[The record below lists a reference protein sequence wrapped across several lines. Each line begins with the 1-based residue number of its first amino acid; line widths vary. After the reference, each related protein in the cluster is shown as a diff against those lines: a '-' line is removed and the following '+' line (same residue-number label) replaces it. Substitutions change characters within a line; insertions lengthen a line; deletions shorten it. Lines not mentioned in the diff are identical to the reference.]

1 MLITFEGIDG
11 SGKSTQAR
19 LLAQRLEEVGYQ
31 TLLVREPGGTELSER
46 IRQLLLDPAL
56 DIDAFAELLLF
67 MAARRQLV
75 IARVRPA
82 LQAGYIVLC
91 DRFYDSTIAYQGG
104 GRGVA
109 EPVWL
114 QDFNRRVTDGLVP
127 HRTYWLDVPLEIA
140 QSRRSRSVDTDRME
154 LADPAFFERVRATY
168 AQLTAEE
175 PSRILRLDAT
185 VSIESLHETIWAD
198 VCQLLQQT
206 GTRPSGNRSFPGN
219 R

>member
-140 QSRRSRSVDTDRME
+140 QARRSRSVDTDRME

>member
-75 IARVRPA
+75 IARIRPA

-140 QSRRSRSVDTDRME
+140 QARRSRSVDTDRME

-206 GTRPSGNRSFPGN
+206 GTRPSGNRSFPRN

>member
-75 IARVRPA
+75 IARIRPA

-140 QSRRSRSVDTDRME
+140 QARRSRSVDTDRME

>member
-75 IARVRPA
+75 IARIRPA

-140 QSRRSRSVDTDRME
+140 QARRSRSVDTDRME

-168 AQLTAEE
+168 AQLTVEE